1 MFRKL
6 VLLVGLVL
14 AATVASP
21 AQAARP
27 SLDPEVR
34 LHAGAS
40 IVQGPGP
47 VGMMVGL
54 DSRLTRFIYVD
65 IAGFV
70 SPFGLERL
78 DLGDEATSRDYMR
91 LRHSVHMLPG
101 FRIPHRQ
108 PKDFAWDL
116 VVRGGTGVAWAA
128 NLAPINLQTT
138 PNHTPSVQMDVTAI
152 AGLDAMIR
160 KDHYGLR
167 LTGRVLGF
175 SPFYE
180 TTGADVFFW
189 ATQFGVEAV
198 YQF

>member
-6 VLLVGLVL
+6 LPFLGLVVCAL
-14 AATVASP
+14 VATP

-47 VGMMVGL
+47 VGLMIGL

-108 PKDFAWDL
+108 PQGFTWDL
-116 VVRGGTGVAWAA
+116 VLRGGTGVAWAA
-128 NLAPINLQTT
+128 NLAPINTQTT
-138 PNHTPSVQMDVTAI
+138 PNHEPVVQMDVTAI
-152 AGLDAMIR
+152 AGLDALIR
-160 KDHYGLR
+160 KDHFGVR

-180 TTGADVFFW
+180 TDGTDVFFW
-189 ATQFGVEAV
+189 AMQYGVEGV